1 MLRITLLTKQE
12 DEAFGKIMR
21 VSEYDKQLLTALESE
36 RVDISRVLV
45 LQNGRQLRGYAWS
58 HVDYTLNYYIC
69 SG

>member
-36 RVDISRVLV
+36 RGDNSRVLV
-45 LQNGRQLRGYAWS
+45 W
-58 HVDYTLNYYIC
+58 
-69 SG
+69 